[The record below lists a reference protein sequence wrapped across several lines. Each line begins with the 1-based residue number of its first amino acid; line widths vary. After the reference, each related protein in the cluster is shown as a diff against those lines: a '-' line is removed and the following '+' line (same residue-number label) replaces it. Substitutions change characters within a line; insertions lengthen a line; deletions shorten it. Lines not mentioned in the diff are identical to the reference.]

1 MFKKMGSSVIIILC
15 FLALFVYE
23 VHDAIVSRDKS
34 LQTVCASY
42 SKLVDA
48 VNKEVPDREYTIN
61 GGDLLIWKQKKVR
74 IIGTWLIYNRK
85 YSMNVEM
92 NMALILG
99 CLAHKSYEVRNNRE
113 RAPISWCFN
122 HEIYHFFTCHFNG
135 SNLNWSRCCN

>member
-1 MFKKMGSSVIIILC
+1 MFKKMDSSVIIILC

-61 GGDLLIWKQKKVR
+61 GGGSPDMKTEEGKNHWYMINLQQKIQYECRNEYGINSRLPSPQELRGQKQ
-74 IIGTWLIYNRK
+74 
-85 YSMNVEM
+85 
-92 NMALILG
+92 
-99 CLAHKSYEVRNNRE
+99 
-113 RAPISWCFN
+113 
-122 HEIYHFFTCHFNG
+122 
-135 SNLNWSRCCN
+135 